1 MCICNPIIKGIREA
15 SGSDALWFV
24 SSTTYPA
31 YTAGATHAIGP
42 ASSLTSCVM
51 LLSAMPDQ
59 LGALVDRNGYITQLF
74 TIPGGFGLITT
85 PQLSAWNGSSRAWF
99 WTDCVLGGTYAAV
112 YAYNTS
118 GTLILNTTA
127 SSVPR
132 NRFAVCCNSSG
143 RLVFVSGTSLQI
155 RNDTFGLVASA
166 FSPNATTYSYGDTVC
181 VDSSDNVFVTTTTYI
196 RKYDSS
202 LSPLWTVSLPML
214 HLACVADSSGAVYV
228 FSNDSGAGKIRKYNS
243 SGTLQWTVTLSGA
256 FDSAASNGRFDVWC
270 DGTNIYFIGTLDSSF
285 VRLKYDGS
293 GTLAWSETVW
303 WQADNL
309 SVGRMTMRGDGSVL
323 ALGGFEIPI

>member
-1 MCICNPIIKGIREA
+1 MCTCNPIIKGIREA

-24 SSTTYPA
+24 SDAVPGYTSTA
-31 YTAGATHAIGP
+31 CHAIGP
-42 ASSLTSCVM
+42 AASLTSCVA
-51 LLSAMPDQ
+51 LSYSILDQ
-59 LGALVDRNGYITQLF
+59 IGALVDRNGYITQLF
-74 TIPGGFGLITT
+74 TIPGGSGVITN

-99 WTDCVLGGTYAAV
+99 WADCVLGGTYAAI

-118 GTLILNTTA
+118 GTLILNTTTN
-127 SSVPR
+127 SVPR

-202 LSPLWTVSLPML
+202 LSPLWTVSLPLL

-256 FDSAASNGRFDVWC
+256 FDTQASGGRFDAWC
-270 DGTNIYFIGTLDSSF
+270 DGTNIYFIGKLDSSF
-285 VRLKYDGS
+285 VRLKYNGS
-293 GTLAWSETVW
+293 GTLQWSETVW
-303 WQADNL
+303 WQNDNL
-309 SVGRMTMRGDGSVL
+309 FVERLTMRGDGSVL
-323 ALGGFEIPI
+323 ALAGSTILL